1 MRLRMGDICVR
12 LFVVLWGAA
21 VACAVAWDVSPACRE
36 AVRNLSDCCDGDLT
50 PTELVEVVAY
60 PPQLREAH
68 LVFVGDVMAHLPQ
81 VESARVGEERFDFG
95 PHFEGVE
102 ELFAEADYVVGN
114 LETTL
119 SPRPPYSGY
128 PAFASPEELARD
140 LKSAGFDALTIA
152 NNHTAD
158 HGVRG
163 VLHTVAGLDNAG
175 LDYVGA
181 RVPSLNQGRTEP
193 LVVEVGGFKVA
204 LMAYTYGANGPIP
217 EGVELPR
224 LDTLTMRRHI
234 EAVREEAD
242 FVVASIH
249 WGVEYMRRP
258 TKSQRELAE
267 WLHVVGVD
275 CIIGS
280 HPHVVQPF
288 EGWYDESGRCV
299 GGVFY
304 SLGNFISNQPF
315 PYTDFGLAAHLRLR
329 EVAVGE
335 VEVSLSADT
344 VRCVRS
350 ESGAVTDY
358 RLEVKR

>member
-1 MRLRMGDICVR
+1 MR

-21 VACAVAWDVSPACRE
+21 VGCAVAWDVLPAFRE
-36 AVRNLSDCCDGDLT
+36 AVQILVGCCRGDL
-50 PTELVEVVAY
+50 PSAEPVEEIAET
-60 PPQLREAH
+60 PQLREAH

-102 ELFAEADYVVGN
+102 GLFAEADYVVGN

-119 SPRPPYSGY
+119 SPRLPYSGY

-140 LKSAGFDALTIA
+140 LKNAGFDALTIA

-163 VLHTVAGLDNAG
+163 VLHTVAALDNAG

-181 RVPSLNQGRTEP
+181 RVLSPHQGRTEP

-217 EGVELPR
+217 AGVELPR

-234 EAVREEAD
+234 ESVREEVD
-242 FVVASIH
+242 FVVASLH

-258 TKSQRELAE
+258 TKSQRGLAE
-267 WLHVVGVD
+267 WLRTEGVD

-288 EGWYDESGRCV
+288 EEWSDESGRCV

-335 VEVSLSADT
+335 IEVSLSADT

-350 ESGAVTDY
+350 ERGAVTDY
-358 RLEVKR
+358 RLEVVR